1 MTPIKRRKKAGF
13 TLIETIVA
21 FAIIAI
27 ILVVAVIGFNT
38 IASVSNR
45 AQAWNEADESMEYA
59 IANENFETA
68 KDIEIKI
75 IIVDQTEGNEG
86 NPILDPKE
94 NKPFQFAGNVQTYI
108 NESNGSTLDILQLGA
123 APE

>member
-1 MTPIKRRKKAGF
+1 MAVKKQRVKTGF

-68 KDIEIKI
+68 EDVLLKLTI
-75 IIVDQTEGNEG
+75 IDQTEGNVG
-86 NPILDPKE
+86 NLIGDK
-94 NKPFQFAGNVQTYI
+94 NDYNNPFSFTGNVQTYI
-108 NESNGSTLDILQLGA
+108 NESNGSTLDILQFG
-123 APE
+123 PKP